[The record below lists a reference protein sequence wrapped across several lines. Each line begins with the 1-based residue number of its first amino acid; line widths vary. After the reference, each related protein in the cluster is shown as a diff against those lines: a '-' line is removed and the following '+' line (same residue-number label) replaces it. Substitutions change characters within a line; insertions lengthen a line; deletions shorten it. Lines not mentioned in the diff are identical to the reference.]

1 MVAFEPYLIKAA
13 GPDVTKIHAGRSS
26 QDMLTTVGIMEQ
38 REHLI
43 AMARELD
50 KVQGDLIR
58 LAEENRNTLIPNYTN
73 GVSAQP
79 NSMAHYLIAYANAY
93 SRDIDRV
100 EEYYKRLNQSPM
112 GSTVLNGTGWPL
124 DRDRMAS
131 YLGFDGITYNTY
143 AAGQIFPPGSA
154 Y

>member
-1 MVAFEPYLIKAA
+1 MAFEPYLIKAA

-50 KVQGDLIR
+50 KVQGNLIR
-58 LAEENRNTLIPNYTN
+58 LAEENRNTLIPN
-73 GVSAQP
+73 
-79 NSMAHYLIAYANAY
+79 YANAY

-100 EEYYKRLNQSPM
+100 EEYYKRLNRSPM

>member
-1 MVAFEPYLIKAA
+1 
-13 GPDVTKIHAGRSS
+13 
-26 QDMLTTVGIMEQ
+26 
-38 REHLI
+38 
-43 AMARELD
+43 
-50 KVQGDLIR
+50 
-58 LAEENRNTLIPNYTN
+58 
-73 GVSAQP
+73 
-79 NSMAHYLIAYANAY
+79 MAHYLIAYANAY

-100 EEYYKRLNQSPM
+100 EEYYKRLNRSPM